1 MPVQGNCGI
10 MSDEDWM
17 DGVKDEMNE
26 SDGLLNAMGHLGA
39 LQQRNKMLAQQQ
51 KLADQAKKSA
61 AVEKDRLELEK
72 KRFEA
77 EEAEREMRR
86 IQEQQIKE
94 LRNFMADS
102 ISELQALK
110 KSVQA

>member
-1 MPVQGNCGI
+1 
-10 MSDEDWM
+10 MSDDEDGFM
-17 DGVKDEMNE
+17 DNIRDEFNHN
-26 SDGLLNAMGHLGA
+26 DGLMNAVGHLGA
-39 LQQRNKMLAQQQ
+39 LQQRDKLLAQQK
-51 KLADQAKKSA
+51 KLAEQAKKSA
-61 AVEKDRLELEK
+61 AVEQDRLQLEK
-72 KRFEA
+72 KRYAA

-86 IQEQQIKE
+86 IQEQQVKE

>member
-1 MPVQGNCGI
+1 
-10 MSDEDWM
+10 MSDDEDGFM
-17 DGVKDEMNE
+17 DKLKGEMNH
-26 SDGLLNAMGHLGA
+26 SDGMLNALGHLGA
-39 LQQRNKMLAQQQ
+39 INQRNKMLAQQQ

-61 AVEKDRLELEK
+61 AVEQDRLQLEK
-72 KRFEA
+72 KRYAA
-77 EEAEREMRR
+77 EEAEREMLK
-86 IQEQQIKE
+86 IEKQQIKE

>member
-1 MPVQGNCGI
+1 
-10 MSDEDWM
+10 MSDDEDGFM
-17 DGVKDEMNE
+17 DKLKGEMNH
-26 SDGLLNAMGHLGA
+26 SDGMLNALGHLGA
-39 LQQRNKMLAQQQ
+39 ISQRNKMLAQQQ

-61 AVEKDRLELEK
+61 AIEQDRLQLEK

-86 IQEQQIKE
+86 TQELQIKE

>member
-1 MPVQGNCGI
+1 
-10 MSDEDWM
+10 MSDDEDGFM
-17 DGVKDEMNE
+17 DNLKEGMNE

-39 LQQRNKMLAQQQ
+39 INQRNKMLAQQQ

-61 AVEKDRLELEK
+61 AVEQDRLQLEK
-72 KRFEA
+72 KRYAA
-77 EEAEREMRR
+77 EEAEREMLK
-86 IQEQQIKE
+86 IEKQQIKE

>member
-1 MPVQGNCGI
+1 
-10 MSDEDWM
+10 MSDADWM

-26 SDGLLNAMGHLGA
+26 ADGLFNAMGHIGA
-39 LQQRNKMLAQQQ
+39 IKQRGMMMAQQQ
-51 KLADQAKKSA
+51 RLADQAKKSA
-61 AVEKDRLELEK
+61 AVEKDRLKLEQ

>member
-1 MPVQGNCGI
+1 
-10 MSDEDWM
+10 MSDEDGFM
-17 DGVKDEMNE
+17 DHLKEGMNE

-39 LQQRNKMLAQQQ
+39 INQRNKMLAQQQ

-61 AVEKDRLELEK
+61 AVEKDRLKLEQ
-72 KRFEA
+72 KRFAA